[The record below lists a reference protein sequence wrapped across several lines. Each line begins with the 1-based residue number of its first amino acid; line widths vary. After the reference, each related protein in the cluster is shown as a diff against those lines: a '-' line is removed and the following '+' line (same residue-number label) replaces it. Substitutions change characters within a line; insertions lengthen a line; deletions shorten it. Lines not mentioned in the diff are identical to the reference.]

1 MLYENNHTLDCGVL
15 GKKQA
20 LIQFD
25 FDENHRFNES
35 VFIDGIGMLGERL
48 SSRIINSIMEE
59 IRCTPEYKEAL
70 GLLNGTN

>member
-35 VFIDGIGMLGERL
+35 VYI
-48 SSRIINSIMEE
+48 SYINYWFGDSAAKETISNMMEE
-59 IRCTPEYKEAL
+59 IRGTREYKEAKENL
-70 GLLNGTN
+70 WK